1 MCEKGTL
8 NLSMFSSVRIP
19 KIFKYGIALSLL
31 QAKNMLRTHL
41 FCFSFNLKQP
51 GLVST
56 TPACDTIS
64 NRHTLCG

>member
-41 FCFSFNLKQP
+41 FCLVLILSNLV
-51 GLVST
+51 L
-56 TPACDTIS
+56 
-64 NRHTLCG
+64 